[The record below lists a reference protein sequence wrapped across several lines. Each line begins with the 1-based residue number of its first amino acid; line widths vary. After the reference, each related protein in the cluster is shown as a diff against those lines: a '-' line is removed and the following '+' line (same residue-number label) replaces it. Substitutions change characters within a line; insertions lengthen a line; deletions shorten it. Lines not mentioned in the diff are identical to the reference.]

1 MRKSLIICCVITLLA
16 ITGLVGIGVVVGAQ
30 DEEVYLQENILV
42 GDPAYAEDISFQIS
56 SQWQEKLLWETSADM
71 GEELAVDTDFSFYPN
86 GFDYELP
93 SQSSAR
99 FEYTMSFGYSSSGS
113 LLDGDDGKDSEI
125 PFYNV
130 FVDVASRTEPGTT
143 RTETVKLAEYY
154 EYFDM
159 RLDFNSRK
167 YHRYSYNGVF
177 SENEDEHSHINKV
190 LGMRIPEELEFE
202 ATVEKS
208 ENGNVY
214 DIHGNAGENDIRI
227 INDGIVLKDG
237 VYVYVYVVNDEGLL
251 PGVSETGYGIY
262 KLPFAWGALE
272 EEENETAFILLDEFA
287 LVYPLEEKILAMKA
301 DEAEKEIFLLIERA
315 GGVYLQRIEKESMV
329 LLQEFPLGKSEEW
342 LACHDMQ
349 ITDKGVMLLMNDRRI
364 CFAEKRENEYF
375 ISVNYQMPDE
385 DPFHSGAW
393 DSYAFDY
400 KDGRLAIIWGG
411 AKGHYYQCSSSVYVF
426 VVEGEELKFLAHY
439 NNSLDHP
446 DTFWDYGNKLHPGQP
461 YQIHIGGEE

>member
-16 ITGLVGIGVVVGAQ
+16 IAGLVGIGVVVGAQ
-30 DEEVYLQENILV
+30 DEEVYLQENILA
-42 GDPAYAEDISFQIS
+42 GEPAYAEDISFQIS
-56 SQWQEKLLWETSADM
+56 SQWQEKLLWETSVNI
-71 GEELAVDTDFSFYPN
+71 GEELVSDTKFSFYPN
-86 GFDYELP
+86 GFDYELR

-99 FEYTMSFGYSSSGS
+99 FEYTMSFGYSSSGNLIS
-113 LLDGDDGKDSEI
+113 SNSERDSDI
-125 PFYNV
+125 PFYDV
-130 FVDVASRTEPGTT
+130 FVDVASRTEPGST

-154 EYFDM
+154 EYYNV
-159 RLDFNSRK
+159 RLDFNSKKLNRFS
-167 YHRYSYNGVF
+167 YDGVFDENENEYSY
-177 SENEDEHSHINKV
+177 INKV
-190 LGMRIPEELEFE
+190 LGLRIPQDLEFE

-214 DIHGNAGENDIRI
+214 DIHGNSTENDIRI
-227 INDGIVLKDG
+227 ISDGVVLKDG
-237 VYVYVYVVNDEGLL
+237 VYVYVYAVNDEGLMS
-251 PGVSETGYGIY
+251 GVSETGYGIY
-262 KLPFAWGALE
+262 KLPFSWGASGY
-272 EEENETAFILLDEFA
+272 EENETAVIMLKEFA

-301 DEAEKEIFLLIERA
+301 DEAEKEIFLLIERE
-315 GGVYLQRIEKESMV
+315 GGVFLQRIEKENMA

-364 CFAEKRENEYF
+364 CFAEKNGDEYH

-385 DPFHSGAW
+385 YPFHSGAW

-426 VVEGEELKFLAHY
+426 VLEGEELKFLAHY
-439 NNSLDHP
+439 ENSLDHP